1 MADSRADSCLA
12 QHTRLVQVRQ
22 SYEPVWQQ
30 IDERI
35 NPTGVQF
42 GRSVGGTSKGRQH
55 NEKVFDATPGLA
67 LDRFKAAIHS
77 LVTPRNQQW
86 HGLATA
92 DEDLS
97 EDPEVMRYLQEV
109 TNRLFGARYRAN
121 FDS

>member
-42 GRSVGGTSKGRQH
+42 GRSVGDTSKGRQPTSH
-55 NEKVFDATPGLA
+55 WM
-67 LDRFKAAIHS
+67 I
-77 LVTPRNQQW
+77 Q
-86 HGLATA
+86 
-92 DEDLS
+92 S
-97 EDPEVMRYLQEV
+97 ESMRSFTSSTTSRCTGV
-109 TNRLFGARYRAN
+109 V
-121 FDS
+121 